1 MQTERDR
8 ENTVKDLE
16 IRFAEIEKRVKT
28 LVSENASLKKS
39 IGELERELA
48 QARQKAQELE
58 NFHGKRLHIRE
69 KIERILHALEAVEEK
84 KRDTST

>member
-8 ENTVKDLE
+8 ENTVKDLKTG
-16 IRFAEIEKRVKT
+16 FAEIEKRVKT
-28 LVSENASLKKS
+28 LVAEKAGLKKR

-69 KIERILHALEAVEEK
+69 KIEHILHALEAAEEK
-84 KRDTST
+84 K